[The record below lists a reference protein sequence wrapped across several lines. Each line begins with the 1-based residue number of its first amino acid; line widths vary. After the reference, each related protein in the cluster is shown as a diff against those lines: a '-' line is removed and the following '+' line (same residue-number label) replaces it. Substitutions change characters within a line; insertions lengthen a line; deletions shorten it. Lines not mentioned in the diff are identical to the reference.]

1 MQTMFEP
8 TTTHGTQNG
17 APRISVHQVQNLIA
31 VIIAEAQL
39 LRLDVPEDDPSYE
52 STVAIE
58 RAGRQLEALVDEMA
72 DAEEGIGQET
82 SPSSRVR
89 RPRPASLGQ
98 ETLPNTIEGIE
109 AMEG

>member
-1 MQTMFEP
+1 MSMQTMFEP

-39 LRLDVPEDDPSYE
+39 LRLDVPKDDPSYE

-58 RAGRQLEALVDEMA
+58 RAGR
-72 DAEEGIGQET
+72 
-82 SPSSRVR
+82 
-89 RPRPASLGQ
+89 
-98 ETLPNTIEGIE
+98 
-109 AMEG
+109 